1 MLVSTLHRVVTPNGE
16 NRNKS
21 RYAIPFFV
29 QPNKEC
35 VIDSKD
41 VLPDQSRVYPP
52 ITSLD
57 YIVQRLESTYFE
69 QENFNKNEL
78 LSADE
83 MKHTDL

>member
-1 MLVSTLHRVVTPNGE
+1 MLVSTLHRVVTPNGV
-16 NRNKS
+16 NGKKS

-29 QPNKEC
+29 QPNKEW

-57 YIVQRLESTYFE
+57 YLVQRLESTYYE
-69 QENFNKNEL
+69 QENRNKNEL

-83 MKHTDL
+83 IKHTDL

>member
-29 QPNKEC
+29 HPNKEW

-41 VLPDQSRVYPP
+41 VLPEESRIYPP

-57 YIVQRLESTYFE
+57 YLVQRLESTYLE
-69 QENFNKNEL
+69 QENLNTNEL

-83 MKHTDL
+83 IKHTDL